1 MSKILYKDELRM
13 ALKIMVVYKMQK
25 NIKPETVFK
34 MIKNLKTVI
43 RSIKTGTF
51 GDSNR
56 KILEK
61 CYNIVFSSENMESAN
76 GN

>member
-1 MSKILYKDELRM
+1 MNKILHKDELRM
-13 ALKIMVVYKMQK
+13 ALRIMVVYKMQK
-25 NIKPETVFK
+25 NIKPETGFK
-34 MIKNLKTVI
+34 MIKNLKSVI

-51 GDSNR
+51 KDSN
-56 KILEK
+56 KMILEK